1 MKRKINQRIF
11 SAFLSL
17 LLVLQFFLQPVLAMN
32 QQQLVT
38 NSNGETKQETM
49 QEDQQVDKLKDS
61 KTTIETNSQDVS
73 EEKHSE
79 DLDPKGLRDEDKS
92 EDLIKG
98 DKSAETVTEEAIT
111 DYQSKIGESMKDNS
125 VHLLNV
131 EKTIFKLD
139 DKFELGNFSALL
151 KDSKGNL
158 HIFDSSN
165 SNSDIVVNLD
175 TKQFELDKKE
185 FKEQLT
191 KSDKDL
197 DNKENPHFKESH
209 ITLKIGDYETINL
222 PIIIVSSKD
231 DYKDIFDGNIS
242 EITHTKLLKDKKEIN
257 WEYIFTIN
265 DLDEINDLNFKFST
279 KQKESLKN
287 INIEKILKS
296 NGVDEEDILEKDPEL
311 KKIKKENSILENIK
325 LGKILESGYK
335 YKFIISSKIESDEEN
350 YKLDLDIE
358 TLNSDD
364 EKLSENISTI
374 VKNEKEVKT
383 DEIDKTDK
391 NDKQDK
397 ANSVETIKENNVTEK
412 SDKKLLE
419 TQSEDKLNNET
430 KLDEEITT
438 IPNEILKIS
447 PKTSSIDVYSL
458 RSDFASILRAA
469 SQAKVVY
476 NVPSAATEGFTH
488 YIEPGTPKT
497 VKVGD
502 KLYLEWNSKLSYTK
516 KSNITA
522 SFIDHIDTY
531 FTTTLDSGLGKP
543 EIVAITKNGSKVTV
557 NPSGNSSNN
566 ELMNSTKDVIDPKKD
581 TGTVDYIYTV
591 RAPIT
596 NIRDNYVMDFNAE
609 SVFKVPAGT
618 TIKDPLGPGGR
629 RLVTQDEIT
638 IIQSPR
644 REFVNANAKSYGEEL
659 YNLNNELQT
668 VYVKTGYAGERTIAG
683 DYINENQ
690 IRWIIS
696 QANITKGDLVYP
708 LELKVDDSQEIK
720 SVKVHYYKTDYENPQ
735 NGYILEKTQEAD
747 ESLNKILV
755 KPGCITQVE
764 IITDIINPKASHE
777 IPMAKLEGLKADLTI
792 KKLWQEGSKPLETK
806 FTLTGGQNSDLNE
819 TLTIPAGSETVVK
832 SNLPKF
838 TSYGMDGKRIRYDV
852 SENKID
858 GVSVLF
864 STLDDE
870 TLTYTFVNSSV
881 NLDGNEPTGECTDY
895 GIISIDPVVINEYY
909 TSTGWHSYGGRL
921 TGTYRIPANSK
932 SGDYFTLTIP
942 EDLVLD
948 HGVDPYKVFF
958 NMVNSSGTVIGYAY
972 HVAEREIKFVLNSNA
987 TSIEDYTGTF
997 EIGEKYIPSQH
1008 GTARINGST
1017 RFNQDGYYT
1026 GFQPNYN
1033 VFVDPNNINNPV
1045 VSKTLSFDTSYH
1057 GYKGNMLGCRK
1068 SLNTNGVANYKDQEL
1083 DSYKGMHKRIKEY
1096 GSDYLVYEILI
1107 NSQGVYGYGNRRFSD
1122 IFTKTI
1128 SLYNGNIP
1136 SSFEKDIE
1144 VYEVKGLRNLGYLED
1159 TLKQIYPNKDPNAST
1174 EISINESLRDLNTS
1188 KMAESMIAR
1197 GVKPTYK
1204 INFDISKAGRNSI
1217 LIRMKVR
1224 KGELINNRY
1233 YNAFET
1239 LREFGVLEKNIYS
1252 SIMSVEQETSGS
1264 ATGTATDE
1272 YEIKLLKVDEKGNP
1286 ITSRPVTY
1294 RLTDINGK
1302 EIGIFMSDKEGNV
1315 VISGLKKYQSDANG
1329 KYGYYKLQ
1337 EIEAPYGY
1345 IKDPTVHLIYLDN
1358 NGVVWFDAHTDHT
1371 KRYDGVIPI
1380 KVVNNEAYSLK
1391 IRKVDQNGAPIK
1403 GAGFNLKNSDGTYD
1417 VNIDAAFN
1425 TDNFTFNSLKP
1436 GDYTL
1441 IETKIPNGYKGI
1453 STPITFTVE
1462 EDGKITKTS
1471 TDNTESSEVSFN
1483 ESTRTFEI
1491 KVINV
1496 NKELGTFTIN
1506 KTCQLGTPLGGA
1518 EFTLTPIEPAGSPI
1532 VKISREGSG
1541 EVKFD
1546 GLKPGV
1552 YTLVESRAPDGFMKS
1567 TKEWRVYVNSDGK
1580 TFIQEIGAIMPDT
1593 ELINGQDLTSKITKF
1608 NGNVT
1613 YPEKNNDGKI
1623 NFGTEENKISVN
1635 MNIEIPGEVNPGD
1648 YFTIKSSDTLHYN
1661 MLQPDKIIYPQIV
1674 NGGKVIAK
1682 AKYYGPNMSIDSGT
1696 NKEITYVF
1704 NENVEGLKD
1713 LSLNLV
1719 WEDSINTNVVQNSG
1733 NYEFYVQ
1740 LQDKKISNKFNV
1752 DFPIPTQKGAVN
1764 LKTIYKYT
1772 NDQNGNYTQLAYI
1785 NPLKLSVPGESTIRV
1800 YPAVNSNYFNM
1811 ADISPDKTNIK
1822 VYKFKP
1828 GATMPEA
1835 VVFDQSKLDLVDPSQ
1850 YTVNFTTKMENRQQ
1864 VPMAEIKLNVNSDA
1878 YMIVIDSEMIYKPEG
1893 ETRATMLGQYVHF
1906 VDAKGEYARIAAAIA
1921 TTGGSGSGSGTDDY
1935 TPPTLDVVNEKEET
1949 NCGKFEI
1956 KKIDEAGNILPGA
1969 EFSLY
1974 RIIDDVEEE
1983 DIYRSDTT
1991 DEQGRIVFDELEKG
2005 QYRLRETKA
2014 PDGYTAG
2021 EETWLITID
2030 ENCVTS
2036 YKRENFDEGGGSG
2049 SFEPLYM
2056 NKNSGFDLLA
2066 LRALPI
2072 GTRDEDV
2079 KLGNFTNQKVDN
2091 SNISTKAEYISDNK
2105 FKITVD
2111 ITAGENKEV
2120 PGGID
2125 ADAVF
2130 VLNSQN
2136 TSVREKQAILAAMD
2150 TYGDNAKIG
2159 LIIYNGDT
2167 TRAINSNGLK
2177 TPNEIKAL
2185 LNSFADSKFGGGRF
2199 SSADSAMQLASAW
2212 LSNPRPGTI
2221 VNIVHITG
2229 GNTKGVTDANAIS
2242 SAISGLRGLN
2252 GFKVYNYLAGAI
2264 AFSDKGNWDRAFATN
2279 SIDSRNFTVDNY
2291 LSTFPKYGKTIIQK
2305 AVDNAKLQISFNNNF
2320 RFVNGSIVSDKNKA
2334 SNTQWDNGY
2343 DANTNSILLKSG
2355 ELTLEPNQT
2364 GSISFIVESVADME
2378 KAKVYD
2384 LINSISFKPNARVG
2398 ATTIASPTVTVENN
2412 TINVTINN
2420 AHQGD
2425 IPEDGAKIDLV
2436 LKRKTQQ
2443 KGDATFSKPI
2453 TINLNGSTTEYGL
2466 LRQDENGNLYKY
2478 YVVDVTSS
2486 NDKVDVVSH
2495 DTVVSGTDGT
2505 ITINTKENKGFN
2517 VRVDWQGLT
2526 PVDFVFVTIDNPEM
2540 SEPIILNKDNEY
2552 KLNTT
2557 FPGSETW
2564 TITKVEGSSGYTYT
2578 VEGTDGSYVIK
2589 VARATQ
2595 EAPVI
2600 EIVNKRAAT
2609 NIEIIKKNAEGE
2621 KLPNAEFELYKQ
2633 QVDENKEL
2641 IFEDVA
2647 KTKPSL
2653 EKIVQEDKEIWTT
2666 NQDGK
2671 IDIENLSDGT
2681 YYLKEIKAPEGY
2693 IKITK
2698 NIGPITIK
2706 DGKVS
2711 SSQGDSYVIEYIE
2724 QESPINRITITN
2736 NRAEYPRTGGQ
2747 GSQIFYLVGT
2757 VLMIF
2762 AYIIHKRKKV
2772 IIND

>member
-49 QEDQQVDKLKDS
+49 REDQQVDKLKDS

-79 DLDPKGLRDEDKS
+79 DLDLKGLRDEDKS
-92 EDLIKG
+92 EELTKR

-131 EKTIFKLD
+131 EKTILKLD

-165 SNSDIVVNLD
+165 SNSDIVVDLD

-231 DYKDIFDGNIS
+231 DYKDIFDDNIS

-265 DLDEINDLNFKFST
+265 DLDKINDLNFKFST

-325 LGKILESGYK
+325 LGKVLEAGYK

-383 DEIDKTDK
+383 DEIEIDKTDK
-391 NDKQDK
+391 TDKQDK

-419 TQSEDKLNNET
+419 TQLEDKLNNET
-430 KLDEEITT
+430 KKDEEITT

-447 PKTSSIDVYSL
+447 PKTSSIDVYGL

-522 SFIDHIDTY
+522 SFIDHIDAY

-557 NPSGNSSNN
+557 NPSGNSSND
-566 ELMNSTKDVIDPKKD
+566 ELMNSAKDVIDPKKD

-668 VYVKTGYAGERTIAG
+668 VYVKTGYAGEQTIAG

-690 IRWIIS
+690 IKWIIS
-696 QANITKGDLVYP
+696 QANITKGDLIYP
-708 LELKVDDSQEIK
+708 VELKVDDSQDIK

-764 IITDIINPKASHE
+764 IVTDIINPKTSHE
-777 IPMAKLEGLKADLTI
+777 IPLAKLEGLKADLTI

-806 FTLTGGQNSDLNE
+806 FTLTGGQNNDLNE

-852 SENKID
+852 SENKQNGMSLIYSVID
-858 GVSVLF
+858 
-864 STLDDE
+864 DA
-870 TLTYTFVNSSV
+870 TLTYTFMNATN
-881 NLDGNEPTGECTDY
+881 NLNNTDPTGECTDY
-895 GIISIDPVVINEYY
+895 GVISLDPVILNEYY
-909 TSTGWHSYGGRL
+909 FSNGWYSYGGRI
-921 TGTYRIPANSK
+921 TGKYRIPANSK
-932 SGDYFTLTIP
+932 SGDYFTLTLP
-942 EDLVLD
+942 EEIKIE
-948 HGVDPYKVFF
+948 HGVDPYSIFF
-958 NMVNSSGTVIGYAY
+958 NMVNSNGTVIGYVY
-972 HVAEREIKFVLNSNA
+972 HVEERTLKFVLNSNA
-987 TSIEDYTGTF
+987 TSSKDY
-997 EIGEKYIPSQH
+997 IGDFVIGKEMDITKLSRVNGGRVDKSKTYYKGIQPV
-1008 GTARINGST
+1008 INK
-1017 RFNQDGYYT
+1017 FY
-1026 GFQPNYN
+1026 
-1033 VFVDPNNINNPV
+1033 DPNNKKNNNPSLILPFDASYNGNTQDLTC
-1045 VSKTLSFDTSYH
+1045 SKVLKQQVTTF
-1057 GYKGNMLGCRK
+1057 
-1068 SLNTNGVANYKDQEL
+1068 YKDSEL
-1083 DSYKGMHKRIKEY
+1083 GKYGLMHKRIYEQGADY
-1096 GSDYLVYEILI
+1096 IVYDILLNAQNSGLYTANGYFYDVLSD
-1107 NSQGVYGYGNRRFSD
+1107 
-1122 IFTKTI
+1122 TI
-1128 SLYNGNIP
+1128 ELYNGNNSTSYI
-1136 SSFEKDIE
+1136 KDIE
-1144 VYEVKGLRNLGYLED
+1144 VYEVEGMRNLGYKTDSLIQVYPQKNSIAKTNVSVFD
-1159 TLKQIYPNKDPNAST
+1159 ATARMADSPVYNTLKYNI
-1174 EISINESLRDLNTS
+1174 
-1188 KMAESMIAR
+1188 
-1197 GVKPTYK
+1197 GVKPTHRIGFK
-1204 INFDISKAGRNSI
+1204 IDGAGRSSV
-1217 LIRMKVR
+1217 LIRVKVR
-1224 KGELINNRY
+1224 RLEPHGKNF
-1233 YNAFET
+1233 YNGFST
-1239 LREFGVLEKNIYS
+1239 GNSVIGIYADIVS
-1252 SIMSVEQETSGS
+1252 EDAITTGS
-1264 ATGTATDE
+1264 ATGNVVDE
-1272 YEIKLLKVDEKGNP
+1272 YQIKLQKVDSKGNP
-1286 ITSRPVTY
+1286 IKNNPVVF
-1294 RLTDINGK
+1294 RVTDISGNEVGVYTSDENGL
-1302 EIGIFMSDKEGNV
+1302 V
-1315 VISGLKKYQSDANG
+1315 VINGLKKYESDSNG
-1329 KYGYYKLQ
+1329 KFGRYKLT
-1337 EIEAPYGY
+1337 EIESPREY
-1345 IKDPTVHLIYLDN
+1345 IVDKTEHNIYVDN
-1358 NGVVWFDAHTDHT
+1358 EGVVWFDAFTDKV
-1371 KRYDGVIPI
+1371 KRYDGIIPI
-1380 KVVNNEAYSLK
+1380 NIVNEESYSLK

-1417 VNIDAAFN
+1417 VNIDSAFN

-1471 TDNTESSEVSFN
+1471 IDNNESSEVSFN

-1491 KVINV
+1491 NVINV
-1496 NKELGTFTIN
+1496 KKELGTFTIN

-1546 GLKPGV
+1546 GLKPGI

-1608 NGNVT
+1608 SGNVT
-1613 YPEKNNDGKI
+1613 YTEKNNDGKI

-1661 MLQPDKIIYPQIV
+1661 MFQPDKIIYPQIV

-1733 NYEFYVQ
+1733 NYEFYAQ

-1752 DFPIPTQKGAVN
+1752 DFPTPTQKGAVN

-1785 NPLKLSVPGESTIRV
+1785 NPLKLSVPGESTIKV

-1906 VDAKGEYARIAAAIA
+1906 VDDKGEYARIAAAIA
-1921 TTGGSGSGSGTDDY
+1921 TTGGSGSGSGTDNY

-1956 KKIDEAGNILPGA
+1956 KKIDEEGNILPGA

-1974 RIIDDVEEE
+1974 RIIDDVEE
-1983 DIYRSDTT
+1983 DVIYRSDTT

-2021 EETWLITID
+2021 EENWLITID

-2036 YKRENFDEGGGSG
+2036 YKRENFDEDDSGG
-2049 SFEPLYM
+2049 FEPLYL
-2056 NKNSGFDLLA
+2056 NKGSGFDLLA

-2212 LSNPRPGTI
+2212 LSNPRPGAI
-2221 VNIVHITG
+2221 VNIVHFTG

-2291 LSTFPKYGKTIIQK
+2291 LSTFPKYGKTVIQK

-2384 LINSISFKPNARVG
+2384 LINSISYKPNARVG
-2398 ATTIASPTVTVENN
+2398 ATTIASPTV
-2412 TINVTINN
+2412 
-2420 AHQGD
+2420 
-2425 IPEDGAKIDLV
+2425 
-2436 LKRKTQQ
+2436 
-2443 KGDATFSKPI
+2443 
-2453 TINLNGSTTEYGL
+2453 
-2466 LRQDENGNLYKY
+2466 
-2478 YVVDVTSS
+2478 
-2486 NDKVDVVSH
+2486 
-2495 DTVVSGTDGT
+2495 
-2505 ITINTKENKGFN
+2505 
-2517 VRVDWQGLT
+2517 
-2526 PVDFVFVTIDNPEM
+2526 
-2540 SEPIILNKDNEY
+2540 
-2552 KLNTT
+2552 
-2557 FPGSETW
+2557 
-2564 TITKVEGSSGYTYT
+2564 T

-2641 IFEDVA
+2641 IFEDDA

-2653 EKIVQEDKEIWTT
+2653 EKIVQEDKETWTT

-2711 SSQGDSYVIEYIE
+2711 SSQGDSYFIEYIE
-2724 QESPINRITITN
+2724 QESSINRITITN